1 MSKYI
6 FEVHSIEI
14 KNTKVRDIGPGESY
28 VLKIETYNPSED
40 IVLQIDL
47 NIRKNHIRKNHLQLE
62 IINFNITNRTPSYCS
77 GYFEMCNE
85 EEQLFKAIKTLKKEA
100 NLNRYE
106 PYTFY
111 SLKWQELSRCF
122 RLWYSDFLKPKLEQF
137 EPIDRG
143 IFVVYLDD
151 HLKIK
156 IKKEDI

>member
-6 FEVHSIEI
+6 FEVHSIER
-14 KNTKVRDIGPGESY
+14 KNTKVRDIEPGESY
-28 VLKIETYNPSED
+28 LLKIEVYDPSEP
-40 IVLQIDL
+40 IVFQIDL
-47 NIRKNHIRKNHLQLE
+47 NIRKNHCMLE
-62 IINFNITNRTPSYCS
+62 IINFNITNRTSSYCS

-85 EEQLFKAIKTLKKEA
+85 EDQLLKAIKTLKKEA

-111 SLKWQELSRCF
+111 GLKWEELSRCF
-122 RLWYSDFLKPKLEQF
+122 RLWYSNFLKPKLEQF
-137 EPIDRG
+137 EPIDRE
-143 IFVVYLDD
+143 IFVVCLDD